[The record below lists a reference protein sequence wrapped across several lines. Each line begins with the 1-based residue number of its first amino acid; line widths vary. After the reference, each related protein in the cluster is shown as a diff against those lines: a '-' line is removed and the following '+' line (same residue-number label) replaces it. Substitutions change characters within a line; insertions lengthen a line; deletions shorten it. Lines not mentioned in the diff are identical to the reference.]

1 MPFELVKITQYS
13 YKKAQDPSPLP
24 RKQNLTNGNHHVVG
38 FLLSAD
44 FPLEELW
51 ESRQDKSMC
60 VKRGLVSCY
69 NLDITQM
76 FGRIGLVHIVTKL
89 PVVLQANQYIH
100 FTELGLQPVWTKMNF
115 ITDQSNQRHLF
126 FCSGQR
132 HDVVNGILV
141 WTFNLSVNFNM
152 SSDFISIK

>member
-1 MPFELVKITQYS
+1 MRADAKGRGVCRAPKCHLNLLKLHSIVTKRPRTHS
-13 YKKAQDPSPLP
+13 SLP

-44 FPLEELW
+44 FPLEELR

-60 VKRGLVSCY
+60 VKRGLVSCH

-100 FTELGLQPVWTKMNF
+100 FTELGLLPM
-115 ITDQSNQRHLF
+115 
-126 FCSGQR
+126 
-132 HDVVNGILV
+132 
-141 WTFNLSVNFNM
+141 
-152 SSDFISIK
+152 